1 MSDEKDRVLKLLEEK
16 KITAEEAAKLLDAI
30 NRSEGGGGQRN
41 RFLKVRVFDRDSD
54 RAKVN
59 VTLPIGL
66 VKWGM
71 NLIPDEAKAKI
82 EEQEI
87 DMKLITEALEKGM
100 TGKIVD
106 VDDDEKGQHVEIWL
120 E

>member
-1 MSDEKDRVLKLLEEK
+1 MNDEKDRILKLLEER
-16 KITAEEAAKLLDAI
+16 KITADEAARLLDAL
-30 NRSEGGGGQRN
+30 NRTDSGAQKN
-41 RFLKVRVFDRDSD
+41 RFIKVRVYDRGSGE
-54 RAKVN
+54 AKVN
-59 VTLPIGL
+59 VTLPIAL

-71 NLIPDEAKAKI
+71 AFAPDSAKAKF

-87 DMKLITEALEKGM
+87 DMRVVTEAIEKGI

-106 VDDDEKGQHVEIWL
+106 VDDEEKGKHVEIWL

>member
-1 MSDEKDRVLKLLEEK
+1 VNDERDRVLKMLEDK
-16 KITAEEAAKLLDAI
+16 KITAEEAARLLDAI
-30 NRSEGGGGQRN
+30 NRSEGGPDRRN
-41 RFLKVRVFDRDSD
+41 RFLKVRVYPRGSD

-66 VKWGM
+66 VRWGM
-71 NLIPDEAKAKI
+71 NFIPEEARAKI

-87 DMKLITEALEKGM
+87 DLKMITDALEKGI

-106 VDDDEKGQHVEIWL
+106 VDEDEHGNHVEIWL

>member
-1 MSDEKDRVLKLLEEK
+1 MSDDKDRILKLLEEK
-16 KITAEEAAKLLDAI
+16 KITAEEAARLLDAI
-30 NRSEGGGGQRN
+30 KRSEGGGEPRN
-41 RFLKVRVFDRDSD
+41 RFLKVRVYDRGSD

-71 NLIPDEAKAKI
+71 NFIPDEAKAKI

-87 DMKLITEALEKGM
+87 DMKLISEALEKGI

-106 VDDDEKGQHVEIWL
+106 VDDDEKGHHVEVWL

>member
-1 MSDEKDRVLKLLEEK
+1 MNDEKGRVLKLLEEK
-16 KITAEEAAKLLDAI
+16 KITADEAARLLDAL
-30 NRSEGGGGQRN
+30 NRSEDGNRRN
-41 RFLKVRVFDRDSD
+41 RFLKVRVYDKDSE

-71 NLIPDEAKAKI
+71 NFVPDKAKAKI

-87 DMKLITEALEKGM
+87 DMKLISEALEKGI

-106 VDDDEKGQHVEIWL
+106 VDDDEKGHHVEVWL

>member
-1 MSDEKDRVLKLLEEK
+1 MNEQERVLKLLEEK
-16 KITAEEAAKLLDAI
+16 KITAEEAARLLDAI
-30 NRSEGGGGQRN
+30 NRGQGGPDRRN
-41 RFLKVRVFDRDSD
+41 RFIKVRVYDRDSD
-54 RAKVN
+54 TAKVN

-71 NLIPDEAKAKI
+71 NFIPDSAKAKI

-87 DMKLITEALEKGM
+87 DMKMISEALEKGI

-106 VDDDEKGQHVEIWL
+106 VDDDEKRQHVEVWL

>member
-16 KITAEEAAKLLDAI
+16 KITAEEAARLLDAI
-30 NRSEGGGGQRN
+30 SHSKGGGGRN
-41 RFLKVRVFDRDSD
+41 RFLKVRVYDRGSD

-71 NLIPDEAKAKI
+71 NFIPDEAKAKF

-87 DMKLITEALEKGM
+87 DMKLITDALEKDI

-106 VDDDEKGQHVEIWL
+106 VEDDEKGQHVEVWL

>member
-16 KITAEEAAKLLDAI
+16 KITAEEAARLLDAI
-30 NRSEGGGGQRN
+30 KHSEGGGDRRN
-41 RFLKVRVFDRDSD
+41 RFLKVRVYDRGSD

-66 VKWGM
+66 VRWGM
-71 NLIPDEAKAKI
+71 NFIPDEAKAKI

-87 DMKLITEALEKGM
+87 DMKLISEALEKGI

-106 VDDDEKGQHVEIWL
+106 VDEDEHGNHVEIWL

>member
-16 KITAEEAAKLLDAI
+16 KITAEEAARLLDAI
-30 NRSEGGGGQRN
+30 SGSDGGGGHN
-41 RFLKVRVFDRDSD
+41 RFLKVRVFDRNSD
-54 RAKVN
+54 QAKVN

-71 NLIPDEAKAKI
+71 NFIPDSAKAKI

-87 DMKLITEALEKGM
+87 DMKLITEALEKGI

-106 VDDDEKGQHVEIWL
+106 VEDEEKGQHVEVWL

>member
-1 MSDEKDRVLKLLEEK
+1 MNDEQDRVLKLLEEK

-30 NRSEGGGGQRN
+30 KGSAGGDKRN
-41 RFLKVRVFDRDSD
+41 RFLKVRVFPRGSD
-54 RAKVN
+54 KAKVN

-71 NLIPDEAKAKI
+71 NFIPNEAKAKI

-87 DMKLITEALEKGM
+87 DMKMITDALEKGI

-106 VDDDEKGQHVEIWL
+106 VDEDEHGNHVEIWL

>member
-1 MSDEKDRVLKLLEEK
+1 MNDEKDRVLKLLEEK
-16 KITAEEAAKLLDAI
+16 KITAEEAARLLDAI
-30 NRSEGGGGQRN
+30 GHSDGGNRRN
-41 RFLKVRVFDRDSD
+41 RFLKVRVFDRNSD
-54 RAKVN
+54 QAKVN

-71 NLIPDEAKAKI
+71 NFMPDSAKAKI

-87 DMKLITEALEKGM
+87 DMKLITDALERDI

-106 VDDDEKGQHVEIWL
+106 VEDDEKGQHVEVWL

>member
-1 MSDEKDRVLKLLEEK
+1 MSDEQDRVLKLLEEK
-16 KITAEEAAKLLDAI
+16 KITAEEAARLLDAI
-30 NRSEGGGGQRN
+30 GRSDGGERRN
-41 RFLKVRVFDRDSD
+41 RFLKIRVFDRDSQQ
-54 RAKVN
+54 AKVN

-71 NLIPDEAKAKI
+71 NFVPESAKAKI

-87 DMKLITEALEKGM
+87 DMKLISEALEKGI

-106 VDDDEKGQHVEIWL
+106 VDDDEKGHHVEVWL

>member
-16 KITAEEAAKLLDAI
+16 KITAEEAARLLDAI
-30 NRSEGGGGQRN
+30 KHSDGGEQRN
-41 RFLKVRVFDRDSD
+41 RFLKIRVFDRDSQQ
-54 RAKVN
+54 AKVN

-71 NLIPDEAKAKI
+71 NFVPDSAKAKI
-82 EEQEI
+82 EEQQI
-87 DMKLITEALEKGM
+87 DMKLITEALEKGI

-106 VDDDEKGQHVEIWL
+106 VDDDEKGQHVEVWL

>member
-16 KITAEEAAKLLDAI
+16 RITAEEAARLLDAI
-30 NRSEGGGGQRN
+30 KGSTGGDRRN
-41 RFLKVRVFDRDSD
+41 RFLKVRVYDRDSD
-54 RAKVN
+54 RSKVN

-71 NLIPDEAKAKI
+71 NFIPNEAKAKI
-82 EEQEI
+82 EEHEI
-87 DMKLITEALEKGM
+87 DMKLITEALEKGI

-106 VDDDEKGQHVEIWL
+106 VEEDEKGQRVEVWL

>member
-1 MSDEKDRVLKLLEEK
+1 MNDERDRVLKLLEEK

-30 NRSEGGGGQRN
+30 KRSEGGGDKRN
-41 RFLKVRVFDRDSD
+41 RFLKVRVFPKGSD
-54 RAKVN
+54 KPKVN

-71 NLIPDEAKAKI
+71 NFIPAEAKAKI

-87 DMKLITEALEKGM
+87 DMKMIMDALEKGI

-106 VDDDEKGQHVEIWL
+106 VDEDEHGNHVEIWL

>member
-1 MSDEKDRVLKLLEEK
+1 MNDERDRVLKMLEDK

-30 NRSEGGGGQRN
+30 NRSEGGGRRN
-41 RFLKVRVFDRDSD
+41 RFLKVRVYDRGSD

-71 NLIPDEAKAKI
+71 NFIPEEAKAKI

-87 DMKLITEALEKGM
+87 DMKMVTEALEKGI

-106 VDDDEKGQHVEIWL
+106 VDDDEKGHHVEVWL

>member
-1 MSDEKDRVLKLLEEK
+1 MNDEQDRVLKLLEEK
-16 KITAEEAAKLLDAI
+16 KITAEEAARLLDAI
-30 NRSEGGGGQRN
+30 SHSDGGGGRN
-41 RFLKVRVFDRDSD
+41 RFLKVRVFDRNSEQ
-54 RAKVN
+54 AKVN
-59 VTLPIGL
+59 VTLPIGV

-71 NLIPDEAKAKI
+71 NFMPESAKAKI

-87 DMKLITEALEKGM
+87 DMKLITEALEKDI

-106 VDDDEKGQHVEIWL
+106 VEDEKKGQHVEVWL

>member
-1 MSDEKDRVLKLLEEK
+1 MNDEKDRILKLLEEK
-16 KITAEEAAKLLDAI
+16 KITADEAARLLDAL
-30 NRSEGGGGQRN
+30 NKSESGGRAN
-41 RFLKVRVFDRDSD
+41 RFLKVRVCRPGES
-54 RAKVN
+54 RPTVN

-71 NLIPDEAKAKI
+71 NMMPAKAKAKF

-87 DMKLITEALEKGM
+87 DMRVVTDALEKGI

-106 VDDDEKGQHVEIWL
+106 VQDDDKGEHVEVWL

>member
-30 NRSEGGGGQRN
+30 NDSMGGEKRN
-41 RFLKVRVFDRDSD
+41 RFLKVRVYDRGSD

-71 NLIPDEAKAKI
+71 NFIPDSAKAKI

-87 DMKLITEALEKGM
+87 DMKMITEALEKGI

-106 VDDDEKGQHVEIWL
+106 VEEDEKGQHVEVWL

>member
-1 MSDEKDRVLKLLEEK
+1 VNDEKDRVLKLLEEK
-16 KITAEEAAKLLDAI
+16 RITAEEAARLLDAL
-30 NRSEGGGGQRN
+30 NKGSANGRGN
-41 RFLKVRVFDRDSD
+41 RFMKVRVFDKNSD

-59 VTLPIGL
+59 VTLPIAL

-71 NLIPDEAKAKI
+71 NFVPEKARAKI

-87 DMKLITEALEKGM
+87 DMKLVADALEKDI

-106 VDDDEKGQHVEIWL
+106 VDDDEKGHHVEVWL

>member
-30 NRSEGGGGQRN
+30 KHSEGDGDRRN
-41 RFLKVRVFDRDSD
+41 RFLKVRVFDRGSD

-71 NLIPDEAKAKI
+71 NFIPDEAKAKI

-87 DMKLITEALEKGM
+87 DMKLISEALEKGI

-106 VDDDEKGQHVEIWL
+106 VDDDEKGHHVEVWL

>member
-1 MSDEKDRVLKLLEEK
+1 MNDERDRVLKMLEDK
-16 KITAEEAAKLLDAI
+16 KITAEEASKLLDAI
-30 NRSEGGGGQRN
+30 NRSEGGGRRN
-41 RFLKVRVFDRDSD
+41 RFLKVRVYDRGSD

-66 VKWGM
+66 VRWGM
-71 NLIPDEAKAKI
+71 NFIPDEARAKI

-87 DMKLITEALEKGM
+87 DLKMVTEALEKGI

-106 VDDDEKGQHVEIWL
+106 VNDDEKGHHVEVWL

>member
-1 MSDEKDRVLKLLEEK
+1 MSDEQDRVLKMLEEK
-16 KITAEEAAKLLDAI
+16 KITAEEAARLLDAI
-30 NRSEGGGGQRN
+30 NRDQGGSDRRN
-41 RFLKVRVFDRDSD
+41 RFLKVRVFDRGTD

-71 NLIPDEAKAKI
+71 NFIPDSAKAKI

-87 DMKLITEALEKGM
+87 DMKLITEALEKGI

-106 VDDDEKGQHVEIWL
+106 VDDDEKRQHVEVWL

>member
-1 MSDEKDRVLKLLEEK
+1 VSDEKDRVLKLLEEK
-16 KITAEEAAKLLDAI
+16 KITAEEAARLLDAI
-30 NRSEGGGGQRN
+30 SHSAGGEGPN
-41 RFLKVRVFDRDSD
+41 RFLKVRVYDRNSE

-71 NLIPDEAKAKI
+71 NFVPESAKAKI
-82 EEQEI
+82 EEQQI
-87 DMKLITEALEKGM
+87 DMKLITDALERGI

-106 VDDDEKGQHVEIWL
+106 VEDDEKGQHVEVWL

>member
-1 MSDEKDRVLKLLEEK
+1 MNDEQDRVLKLLEEK

-30 NRSEGGGGQRN
+30 RRSEGGADRRN
-41 RFLKVRVFDRDSD
+41 RFLKVRVYPRGSD

-71 NLIPDEAKAKI
+71 NFIPDEAKAKI

-87 DMKLITEALEKGM
+87 DMKMITDALEKGII
-100 TGKIVD
+100 GKIVD
-106 VDDDEKGQHVEIWL
+106 VDEDEHGNHVEIWL